1 MKKSFRIICLVLAI
15 AFAASML
22 ISIVCSIALADGM
35 DTRGETVYVETDAE
49 GNVLSMISS
58 VYITNMSGADT
69 VTDDTTLTNI
79 KKQHLRPKAR
89 TCAIR
94 ARRAENCRLRSR
106 SAIILTA

>member
-58 VYITNMSGADT
+58 VYIR
-69 VTDDTTLTNI
+69 
-79 KKQHLRPKAR
+79 Q
-89 TCAIR
+89 R
-94 ARRAENCRLRSR
+94 ARWLIWKR
-106 SAIILTA
+106 SALTRIFQDM

>member
-49 GNVLSMISS
+49 GNVI
-58 VYITNMSGADT
+58 GAWV
-69 VTDDTTLTNI
+69 VTDY
-79 KKQHLRPKAR
+79 AG
-89 TCAIR
+89 AFV
-94 ARRAENCRLRSR
+94 AAE
-106 SAIILTA
+106 